1 MCKFTYLLKFIC
13 VPKSIPTVSLQSFAD
28 LCTCGTVKTLSLQ
41 EHMFAA
47 EAEQG
52 DALFSCFSSHIVTKC
67 PFCGQI
73 NAQIKYHIFCP
84 PPAFFFCFLL
94 AILLFK
100 MVPKCRAQVLSRVPK
115 CKKTVM
121 SLKEKYI

>member
-1 MCKFTYLLKFIC
+1 MCKLTYLLKFIC

-41 EHMFAA
+41 EHTFAA

-84 PPAFFFCFLL
+84 PPRFFFAFCWQFCCLKWFSSVELKRCLVFLS
-94 AILLFK
+94 A
-100 MVPKCRAQVLSRVPK
+100 
-115 CKKTVM
+115 KK
-121 SLKEKYI
+121 L

>member
-1 MCKFTYLLKFIC
+1 MCKLTYLLKFIC

-28 LCTCGTVKTLSLQ
+28 LCTRGAVKTLSLQ
-41 EHMFAA
+41 EHTFAA

-84 PPAFFFCFLL
+84 PPRFFFAFCWQFCCLKWFSSVELKRCLVFLS
-94 AILLFK
+94 A
-100 MVPKCRAQVLSRVPK
+100 
-115 CKKTVM
+115 KK
-121 SLKEKYI
+121 L